1 LILGW
6 VILWAMVMNTEI
18 FRFQTQVRSLLLGPS
33 NAFSIAIFFF
43 QKLFFRLWSEIF
55 RPHKFSFRFWFLILI
70 CKKTDAYSGTHNIE
84 NFSYFRWLKF
94 NHWTCDQIHLQ
105 RDPTLFKLVKTICW
119 KTDFKT
125 EQFQMGMKEF
135 YYKISWH
142 VPRVCIHFQLK
153 NALST
158 LSKFIF

>member
-1 LILGW
+1 MILGW

-84 NFSYFRWLKF
+84 NFSYFLTFVDLTFVDWSSIIELVTKFTCNVIQLYLNLLKLSVEKLISKQ
-94 NHWTCDQIHLQ
+94 NS
-105 RDPTLFKLVKTICW
+105 FKWVWKNFTI
-119 KTDFKT
+119 K
-125 EQFQMGMKEF
+125 
-135 YYKISWH
+135 
-142 VPRVCIHFQLK
+142 
-153 NALST
+153 
-158 LSKFIF
+158 